1 LETTLWTPPRAPSV
15 VCWRSEKRRVDWQPS
30 RSAALCATYWFMID
44 QEGCRIVI
52 QAVFFGGQDDVRHM
66 LARLLRDGGKA
77 K

>member
-1 LETTLWTPPRAPSV
+1 
-15 VCWRSEKRRVDWQPS
+15 
-30 RSAALCATYWFMID
+30 MID
-44 QEGCRIVI
+44 QEGRRIVI